1 MGTGDLSVRKKKS
14 NRQYLFEKNNYI
26 FIVNYKY
33 FFVNFKVMHYFTSY
47 LKKVI

>member
-14 NRQYLFEKNNYI
+14 NWQYLFEKVTQI
-26 FIVNYKY
+26 